1 MSYFHFAPEQVIG
14 LPEYR
19 KIQSFLDAEGFRKN
33 IKENSVSF
41 GLIKSNSDTTFT
53 NGRVTRDVDSGGNKT
68 IKIAP
73 LSAVDKDG
81 LFITSSNT
89 INQIP
94 VENDGNW
101 YWLRVRHTYTNEE
114 QGTVSVSANGDVMG
128 TGTEFKKL
136 FRGLPHLPSKIK
148 FLNAIHN
155 NQEYIIGGVDSDTSA
170 WLSNPGATFG
180 SAITFEPESD
190 LKFAVISSFTPGI
203 PVDEEDKYPYHYD
216 GMAFD
221 LVEETILNTRPDY
234 TIGKEFYLAR
244 IKVSGVDVIVQDK
257 RTEYYETKGSELTIN
272 IDRNANPLVGLESIV
287 WPPKTN
293 PANKSQVYVGWGM
306 RSTNWSID
314 SSQNILTISS
324 GLGGKFKTVS
334 GFTDGDFDGWRVYTG
349 NGKYSYVISSVQA
362 AGAIRLTLDHLDVD
376 NYSSDGGTTLI
387 SQEVHVVPNCETVEF
402 YAASDPTD
410 NAPSVNRY
418 FAFPVND
425 AVGIL
430 DLEVFKSESVL
441 YNIKYR
447 YKSFKEFTEFTPI
460 PTDEDNG
467 YLVESNFSDLG
478 VQSGTTR
485 QTYTADETD
494 GFIEL
499 QPCPHAYST
508 TIDAIFNEDLLG
520 VNEIE
525 TLSAA
530 TTYLLEV
537 GISKQYQLIK
547 GTQSIGS
554 DTIFTLSTTAPCKD
568 GSTFRIHFNCDSL
581 TIGGNVIYIKQ
592 GSTVLKTITQADVYM
607 MQNID
612 NGIIFSF
619 IYDEDNGVWVG
630 TQNYSLGV
638 THEIKMFDPPSGTP
652 LSSLFDTTVS
662 INNAKGK
669 VKSLWGWALCNHSG
683 TVDGVSIPNL
693 SAAFIVGHG
702 TSPIDGTVTLSPGAT
717 GGELKHTLTEAEL
730 PTITPTFAAAPHTHT
745 FTGIAHGHRLFFRGR
760 EGQSGTDYQTI
771 QVDGGNN
778 VNLPNED
785 GSGSGA
791 IPPVVYTAYNEDVVA
806 GGTNANS
813 TVTGTVSSFGSDEA
827 HNNMPPYY
835 TAVYIKRLY

>member
-33 IKENSVSF
+33 IKENSVFF

-81 LFITSSNT
+81 LFITSPST
-89 INQIP
+89 INQIVVP
-94 VENDGNW
+94 DDGNW
-101 YWLRVRHTYTNEE
+101 HWVKARHTYTTQE
-114 QGTVSVSANGDVMG
+114 QGIVTISANGDLIG
-128 TGTEFKKL
+128 TGTEFTKL
-136 FRGLPHLPSKIK
+136 FRGLPHLPSRIK
-148 FLNAIHN
+148 FLNAVHN
-155 NQEYIIGGVDSDTSA
+155 TQEYIIGGVDSDTSA

-257 RTEYYETKGSELTIN
+257 RTEYYETKGSELAIN

-293 PANKSQVYVGWGM
+293 PANKSQVYVAWGM
-306 RSTNWSID
+306 RSTNWTID
-314 SSQNILTISS
+314 ANQNIVTIVS

-334 GFTDGDFDGWRVYTG
+334 DFTDGDFDGWRVYTG
-349 NGKYSYVISSVQA
+349 NGKYSYVVSSVQS

-402 YAASDPTD
+402 YATSDPTD
-410 NAPSVNRY
+410 NAPSVNRH

-430 DLEVFKSESVL
+430 DLEVFKSESVF

-467 YLVESNFSDLG
+467 YFVETNFSDLG

-485 QTYTADETD
+485 QVYESNETD

-499 QPCPHAYST
+499 QPCPWSYNHFQSLVYVG
-508 TIDAIFNEDLLG
+508 DLLSVYTIPNLAASSTINLTVGTDPYYQIIKDTHTIATDTSFILGSG
-520 VNEIE
+520 V
-525 TLSAA
+525 
-530 TTYLLEV
+530 
-537 GISKQYQLIK
+537 K
-547 GTQSIGS
+547 GNK
-554 DTIFTLSTTAPCKD
+554 FVL
-568 GSTFRIHFNCDSL
+568 HFQAEQINL
-581 TIGGNVIYIKQ
+581 AGNQIQIKQ
-592 GSTVLKTITQADVYM
+592 TDGVTVLKSLSFPDFYQMKNQDGGIVITCIHD
-607 MQNID
+607 
-612 NGIIFSF
+612 
-619 IYDEDNGVWVG
+619 G
-630 TQNYSLGV
+630 TAWTCSQNYSLGV
-638 THEIKMFDPPSGTP
+638 THEIKMFDPPLGTP
-652 LSSLFDTTVS
+652 LSSLFDTTIS

-813 TVTGTVSSFGSDEA
+813 TVTGTVRSFGSDEA